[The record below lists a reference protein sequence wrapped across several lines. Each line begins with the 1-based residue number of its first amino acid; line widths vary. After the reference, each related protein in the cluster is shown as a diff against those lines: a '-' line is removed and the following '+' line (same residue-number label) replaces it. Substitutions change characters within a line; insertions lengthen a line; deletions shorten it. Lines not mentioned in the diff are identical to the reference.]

1 MLVSLKGF
9 NFANWSATLD
19 SNSVTFTH
27 LSPDGDCGY
36 PGDLLASVRYQLTES
51 GEIRI
56 EFRATST
63 APTIVNM
70 ANHAYFNLGGHNA
83 GIYCQQLF
91 FSFSLAF
98 TAKRVII
105 WEQVRR
111 SLFVTGYS

>member
-83 GIYCQQLF
+83 GIYYQHF
-91 FSFSLAF
+91 FYL
-98 TAKRVII
+98 VGI
-105 WEQVRR
+105 
-111 SLFVTGYS
+111 YS